1 MMNYFLATGFPY
13 IVVLRH
19 FPDTIL
25 PYKVDVFEHDLY
37 VTTTN
42 HSIYVMNKFG
52 PEASKVHMLVAS
64 RGKISDIIIVQQN
77 KQRDFTNGAHLL
89 DATENI

>member
-1 MMNYFLATGFPY
+1 
-13 IVVLRH
+13 
-19 FPDTIL
+19 
-25 PYKVDVFEHDLY
+25 
-37 VTTTN
+37 
-42 HSIYVMNKFG
+42 MNKFG

-89 DATENI
+89 DATENISF